1 MEPINE
7 LANECSTK
15 EEVEKEMADYFNSK
29 VEFYKLGN
37 L

>member
-15 EEVEKEMADYFNSK
+15 EVVEKVMVDYFNSK
-29 VEFYKLGN
+29 VEFSKLGN